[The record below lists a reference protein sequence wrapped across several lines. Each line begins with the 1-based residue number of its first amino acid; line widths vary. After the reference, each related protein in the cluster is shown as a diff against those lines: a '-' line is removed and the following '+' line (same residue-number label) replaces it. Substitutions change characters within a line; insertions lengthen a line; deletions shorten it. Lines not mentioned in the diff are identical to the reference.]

1 MERQAGS
8 QGSRPQIGD
17 QKWTNEIKAALD
29 ERDLTIAT
37 QLGKVEQENADLR
50 RCLEEV
56 EAKASRPGLTTD
68 APETK
73 EQREHCKLFL
83 N

>member
-8 QGSRPQIGD
+8 QAAALEIGD

-29 ERDLTIAT
+29 ERDSTIAT

-56 EAKASRPGLTTD
+56 RQGFPPRPHHRCPRDQGAT
-68 APETK
+68 
-73 EQREHCKLFL
+73 
-83 N
+83 